1 VEYLDDE
8 VTVIEKERVTG
19 RHAIERNETMDRLLR
34 AFPLLGLVLIL
45 GLLTA
50 PVESGAQA
58 PRSVHKAHVV
68 YVAVGDDITG
78 GHYGEVKQLYPA
90 LLAHRLWP
98 GAHWL
103 NAASWND
110 YDTAS
115 ALTYELPTA
124 LSAHATVVTIF
135 ISLVDITERTPVVT
149 YQAEL
154 DRLLRAFQRKHIR
167 MFVANIWDER
177 LFPPQSDPASV
188 SLGKA
193 YNAVIP
199 ALVTKHGATLVD
211 LFAASNAILSQPTHV
226 KSHKILAKVFYRVIH
241 G

>member
-1 VEYLDDE
+1 
-8 VTVIEKERVTG
+8 
-19 RHAIERNETMDRLLR
+19 
-34 AFPLLGLVLIL
+34 
-45 GLLTA
+45 
-50 PVESGAQA
+50 
-58 PRSVHKAHVV
+58 
-68 YVAVGDDITG
+68 VALGDDITG
-78 GHYGEVKQLYPA
+78 GNPGDVELKQTYPA

-98 GAHWL
+98 GARWV
-103 NAASWND
+103 NAAAGHD
-110 YDTAS
+110 YDTAG
-115 ALTYELPTA
+115 ALANELPAA
-124 LSAHATVVTIF
+124 LRAHATVVTIY
-135 ISLVDITERTPVVT
+135 IGLVDITEMTPMAT
-149 YQAEL
+149 YQAEV

-177 LFPPQSDPASV
+177 LFTPQSDPASV
-188 SLGKA
+188 SLGQA